1 MLDLKVTTI
10 FSLLGIGNI
19 PKQGDMITQ
28 SSTRKLEHVLV
39 IGAGQA
45 GLAAGHWLKQ
55 ENLSFEILEAET
67 RIGNSWRRRYASLS
81 LFTTREFSGLP
92 GLSLEGD
99 PDGYAARDEF
109 ADYLERYAQ
118 HFGLPVRLG
127 VSVEK
132 LTRDSAGLF
141 TALLSS
147 GESVSASQVIIATGG
162 FQNPVIPALAKGFGP
177 EVLQLTP
184 ENFGDGSSV
193 PAGTVLVVG
202 DGASGRDLAVLARN
216 GHDVMLARGK
226 PRKMLPERIFGKSI
240 WWWLRRL
247 GLLNVSGS
255 SRIGRLMQRK
265 DPFPDRDRS
274 LESLAA
280 RGIVLMPRL
289 LEAKGGEAVFD
300 GGQSHKIAAVVWA
313 VGYRDQTDW
322 LQVRHA
328 LDDQGRFL
336 QEEGVSPVSGL
347 YFLGR
352 PWQRNRA
359 SALVMGVG
367 DDAQQIVKAIT
378 ATRDRSLGARA
389 GQAKVMAAAT

>member
-1 MLDLKVTTI
+1 MMMQGTTSK
-10 FSLLGIGNI
+10 F
-19 PKQGDMITQ
+19 
-28 SSTRKLEHVLV
+28 EHVLV

-45 GLAAGHWLKQ
+45 GLAAGYWLKQ
-55 ENLSFEILEAET
+55 DNISFEILETEI
-67 RIGNSWRRRYASLS
+67 RIGTSWRRRYASLS
-81 LFTTREFSGLP
+81 LFTTREFSALP
-92 GLSLEGD
+92 GLSLSGD
-99 PDGYAARDEF
+99 PEGYAGRDEF
-109 ADYLERYAQ
+109 ADYLETYAT

-127 VSVEK
+127 VSVVT
-132 LTRDSAGLF
+132 LRRDSAGLF
-141 TALLSS
+141 TALLST
-147 GESVSASQVIIATGG
+147 GASVRASQIIVATGG
-162 FQNPVIPALAKGFGP
+162 FQQPLVPVLASGFGP

-184 ENFGDGSSV
+184 EDFGDGASV

-202 DGASGRDLAVLARN
+202 DGASGRDLAVLARK
-216 GHDVMLARGK
+216 GHEVLLATGK

-247 GLLNVSGS
+247 GLLSVSGS

-274 LESLAA
+274 LKSLAA
-280 RGIVLMPRL
+280 RGIVMMPRL
-289 LEAKGGEAVFD
+289 LDAKGGEAVFE

-347 YFLGR
+347 YFLGQ

-367 DDAQQIVKAIT
+367 DDARQIVKAIT
-378 ATRDRSLGARA
+378 ATRDQSLGARA
-389 GQAKVMAAAT
+389 GQAKVIATAS

>member
-1 MLDLKVTTI
+1 MMMQGTTSK
-10 FSLLGIGNI
+10 F
-19 PKQGDMITQ
+19 
-28 SSTRKLEHVLV
+28 EHVLV

-45 GLAAGHWLKQ
+45 GLAAGYWLKQ
-55 ENLSFEILEAET
+55 DNISFEILETET
-67 RIGNSWRRRYASLS
+67 RIGTSWRRRYASLS
-81 LFTTREFSGLP
+81 LFTTREFSALP
-92 GLSLEGD
+92 GLSLSGD
-99 PDGYAARDEF
+99 PEGYAGRDEF
-109 ADYLERYAQ
+109 ADYLETYTA

-127 VSVEK
+127 VSVVT
-132 LTRDSAGLF
+132 LTRDSSGLF
-141 TALLSS
+141 TALLST
-147 GESVSASQVIIATGG
+147 GESVRASQIIVATGG
-162 FQNPVIPALAKGFGP
+162 FQQPLVPALATGFGP

-184 ENFGDGSSV
+184 ENFGDGASV

-202 DGASGRDLAVLARN
+202 DGASGRDLAVLARK
-216 GHDVMLARGK
+216 GHEVLLATGK

-247 GLLNVSGS
+247 GLLSVSGS

-274 LESLAA
+274 LKSLAA
-280 RGIVLMPRL
+280 RGIVMMPRL
-289 LEAKGGEAVFD
+289 LEAKGGEAIFE

-367 DDAQQIVKAIT
+367 DDARQIVKAIT

-389 GQAKVMAAAT
+389 GQAKVIAAAS